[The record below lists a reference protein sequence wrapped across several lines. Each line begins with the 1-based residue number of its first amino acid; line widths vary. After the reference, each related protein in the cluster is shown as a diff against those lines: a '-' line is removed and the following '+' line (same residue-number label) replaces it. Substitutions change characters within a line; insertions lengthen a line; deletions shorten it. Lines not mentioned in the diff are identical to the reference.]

1 MLLQSAT
8 IKFIC
13 RKKSIFSS
21 WLHMLCA
28 RGMQS
33 NTLQRSGILWQLAKM
48 LGIAQNLSDY
58 WCKKLA
64 MPHYL
69 LPEYTHQI
77 CFFPHTKPNHICCSI
92 LKTNIHVN
100 VIYVLHLCFKYC
112 FFSVHIHLLQKSI
125 GDNPLKNRNTSFSH
139 LRYHSIIFIAI

>member
-13 RKKSIFSS
+13 KKKSIFSS

-112 FFSVHIHLLQKSI
+112 CFFFLYTYIFCKSQ
-125 GDNPLKNRNTSFSH
+125 LETTT
-139 LRYHSIIFIAI
+139 